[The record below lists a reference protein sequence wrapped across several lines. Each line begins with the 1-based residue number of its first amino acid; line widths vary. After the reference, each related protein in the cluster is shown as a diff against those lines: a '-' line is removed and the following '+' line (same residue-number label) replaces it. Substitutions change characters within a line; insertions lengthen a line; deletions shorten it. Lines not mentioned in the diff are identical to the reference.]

1 MILRLTWMR
10 NLCSAFLIFAHV
22 QFVLASE
29 AQEEAS
35 SLDRR
40 YGQLLVQLDFSK
52 TLDLQKL
59 FGVTDLRVLK
69 LAIKFAGRRHT
80 QTVSFEDDHKLELS
94 LPENVYSFELSRVQT
109 NPVALYSGRVPVKR
123 SSQTR
128 MTIYLQSKDHRSGE
142 NIPYGYHSLEG
153 SIFQG
158 ARREV
163 YGDYT
168 KNFRADGVFE
178 YYQFGQVFRRDS
190 DQESSL
196 YFDQD
201 LDGKVD
207 ELDPD
212 DDDDGIRDEIDKDDD
227 NDGILDEQD
236 FQDTDNDNDGLG
248 NGAEIKDLI
257 LGNLQHPVLESFQ
270 VHNLTHP
277 DLGLYGQAGDLLK
290 VLAKTDSAGGSGVES
305 VVVRIYRNGKELLKF
320 PLYDDGSEIDRN
332 IRMQGAQISGDAKV
346 ADGEF
351 ANILPLDLA
360 LFEYLYNCFW
370 IVKAANE
377 KGKVSAETIFI
388 AGQALDQFL
397 PEGRSDILQ
406 KIENVDLV
414 YAQDPEE
421 GSGVV
426 KLSLKLAE
434 KLSVRLYS
442 GGHSYYL
449 NGQKNPLNFYDYSDS
464 LTVRPNALMF
474 LTIQDGSGGVF
485 YFGHKL

>member
-10 NLCSAFLIFAHV
+10 NLCSAILIIAHV

-29 AQEEAS
+29 LQEEPAS
-35 SLDRR
+35 PDRR
-40 YGQLLVQLDFSK
+40 YGQLLVKLDFSK
-52 TLDLQKL
+52 TLDLPKL

-69 LAIKFAGRRHT
+69 LALKISGRRHA

-94 LPENVYSFELSRVQT
+94 LPENVYSFELTRVQT
-109 NPVALYSGRVPVKR
+109 KPVTLYKGKVPVKR

-128 MTIYLQSKDHRSGE
+128 MIIFLQSKDHRSRE
-142 NIPYGYHSLEG
+142 NTLYGYHSLEG
-153 SIFQG
+153 SIYQG
-158 ARREV
+158 GRREI
-163 YGDYT
+163 YGDYIR
-168 KNFRADGVFE
+168 NYRADGVFE
-178 YYQFGQVFRRDS
+178 YYQFGQVFRRDA
-190 DQESSL
+190 DEETSL
-196 YFDQD
+196 HFDQD
-201 LDGKVD
+201 FDGKVD

-227 NDGILDEQD
+227 NDGILDDQD

-257 LGNLQHPVLESFQ
+257 LGNLQYPVLETFQ
-270 VHNLTHP
+270 VQNLTHP

-290 VLAKTDSAGGSGVES
+290 VLAKTESAGGSRVDT
-305 VVVRIYRNGKELLKF
+305 VVVQIYRNGKEILSF

-332 IRMQGAQISGDAKV
+332 RRMQGAQISGDAKV

-360 LFEYLYNCFW
+360 LFDYLYNCFW
-370 IVKAANE
+370 VIKATNE
-377 KGKVSAETIFI
+377 KGKTSAETVFI
-388 AGQALDQFL
+388 ADQALDQFL

-406 KIENVDLV
+406 KIDNIDLV
-414 YAQDPEE
+414 YAQDPEA

-426 KLSLKLAE
+426 KLGLKLAE

-464 LTVRPNALMF
+464 LSVRPNALMF

-485 YFGHKL
+485 YFGHKF